1 MSDTDCVIRG
11 YVVMKLRSWDFK
23 TTNAPWSSI
32 PMSFQ
37 AEQGSIGFMEIF
49 DTHENAE
56 KSAAEYD
63 TPTKILA
70 IEIGGT

>member
-1 MSDTDCVIRG
+1 
-11 YVVMKLRSWDFK
+11 
-23 TTNAPWSSI
+23 
-32 PMSFQ
+32 
-37 AEQGSIGFMEIF
+37 MEVF

-70 IEIGGT
+70 IEIGGSNEPSNLRFDVTIQPL